1 MRSLT
6 KAAQRESGGC
16 ERAKGS
22 MKDAGHQ
29 CYKPP
34 VLRFVAG
41 FIAASLLWIGLLV
54 GVKQGFIN
62 LDLSPPEEVAEPE
75 ALAATDAPAADEPKR
90 KRRAKRRTGERGDS
104 RRYEGESSV
113 GDDLGGPEARNL
125 DVANAGGEE
134 QLLGSEIERGFDGAM
149 PSIRRCLILAA
160 SDEPVTGK
168 LVFGMRIAGSGR
180 VQKVNLKGPSAITQ
194 SEAGSCLTAAA
205 RGIQFRS
212 FNGPDMLVN
221 YPLTL
226 Q

>member
-1 MRSLT
+1 
-6 KAAQRESGGC
+6 
-16 ERAKGS
+16 
-22 MKDAGHQ
+22 
-29 CYKPP
+29 

-54 GVKQGFIN
+54 GVKQGVIN
-62 LDLSPPEEVAEPE
+62 LDLSPPEEVIEPE
-75 ALAATDAPAADEPKR
+75 ALAATDAPDEDARDPKR
-90 KRRAKRRTGERGDS
+90 KRKGKRRSGGQDRGDS

-125 DVANAGGEE
+125 DVGAAGGEE
-134 QLLGSEIERGFDGAM
+134 QLLGSEIERGFDQAM

-168 LVFGMRIAGSGR
+168 LVFSVRIAGSGR
-180 VQKVNLKGPSAITQ
+180 VEAVNLKGPSAITQ
-194 SEAGSCLTAAA
+194 SEAGGCLTSAA
-205 RGIQFRS
+205 RGIQFRT
-212 FNGPDMLVN
+212 FNGPPMQLS

>member
-1 MRSLT
+1 
-6 KAAQRESGGC
+6 
-16 ERAKGS
+16 
-22 MKDAGHQ
+22 
-29 CYKPP
+29 
-34 VLRFVAG
+34 
-41 FIAASLLWIGLLV
+41 LLV

-62 LDLSPPEEVAEPE
+62 LDLSPPEEVAPPEPV
-75 ALAATDAPAADEPKR
+75 AATDAPADDERDPKR
-90 KRRAKRRTGERGDS
+90 KRRAKRKAGERGDS

-113 GDDLGGPEARNL
+113 GDDLGGPEAKNL

-149 PSIRRCLILAA
+149 SSIRRCLILAA

-168 LVFGMRIAGSGR
+168 LVFGVRIAGSGR
-180 VQKVNLKGPSAITQ
+180 IEKVSLKGPSAITQ
-194 SEAGSCLTAAA
+194 SEAGSCLTSAA